1 MNTNVLVIF
10 ALALAALA
18 LVLLAIVIV
27 LAWQILRQPRPGPAL
42 THNSSSPLAS
52 PTTLPAI
59 PEEPSVNALARPPAN
74 RLPPGPLLLRSTTA
88 RCPRCNARLATQSP
102 LLLPDR
108 CKGCG
113 TAIARPPVLD
123 SELDV

>member
-1 MNTNVLVIF
+1 MSDGTGNSSDTTR
-10 ALALAALA
+10 ARPAALTGAEVAALWQGERRAIRYYVAALTVMAAGLGLVAFAGLAVELRYVIVLIA
-18 LVLLAIVIV
+18 LVLLGGALYVQLAI
-27 LAWQILRQPRPGPAL
+27 
-42 THNSSSPLAS
+42 
-52 PTTLPAI
+52 
-59 PEEPSVNALARPPAN
+59 
-74 RLPPGPLLLRSTTA
+74 
-88 RCPRCNARLATQSP
+88 RCPRCNARLSIQSP